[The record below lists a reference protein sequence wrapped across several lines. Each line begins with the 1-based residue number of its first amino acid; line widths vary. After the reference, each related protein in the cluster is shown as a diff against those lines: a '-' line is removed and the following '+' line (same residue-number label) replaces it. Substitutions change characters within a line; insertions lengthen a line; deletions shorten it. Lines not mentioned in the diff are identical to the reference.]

1 MNVLLDTHI
10 AIWAVMDSG
19 KLDEKL
25 TGILE
30 DVDNNIFYSTASV
43 WEIAI
48 KHLIHPD
55 QMPVTEEEFVSLCN
69 ATGFQQLDIKNNHI
83 FTVKSLKRDSN
94 APTHNDPFDRLLI
107 SQAKSENLTFI
118 THDGLLKGYNEK
130 CVMNV

>member
-30 DVDNNIFYSTASV
+30 DVDNNIYFSTASV
-43 WEIAI
+43 WEIAV
-48 KHLIHPD
+48 KHHIHPD

-69 ATGFQQLDIKNNHI
+69 ATGFQQLDIKNKHI

-94 APTHNDPFDRLLI
+94 APSHNDPFDRLLI

-118 THDGLLKGYNEK
+118 THDGLLKGYNEN

>member
-30 DVDNNIFYSTASV
+30 DVDNNIYFSTASV
-43 WEIAI
+43 WEIAV
-48 KHLIHPD
+48 KHHIHPD

-69 ATGFQQLDIKNNHI
+69 ATGFQQLDIKNKHI

-94 APTHNDPFDRLLI
+94 APSHNDPFDRLLI
-107 SQAKSENLTFI
+107 AQAKVENLFLL
-118 THDGLLKGYNEK
+118 THDELIPDYGAK
-130 CVMNV
+130 CIIPV

>member
-30 DVDNNIFYSTASV
+30 DVDNNIYFSTASV
-43 WEIAI
+43 WEIA
-48 KHLIHPD
+48 
-55 QMPVTEEEFVSLCN
+55 
-69 ATGFQQLDIKNNHI
+69 
-83 FTVKSLKRDSN
+83 VKSLKRDSN
-94 APTHNDPFDRLLI
+94 APSHNDPFDRLLI

-118 THDGLLKGYNEK
+118 THDGLLKGYNEN

>member
-30 DVDNNIFYSTASV
+30 DVDNNIYFSTASV
-43 WEIAI
+43 WEIAV
-48 KHLIHPD
+48 KHHIHPD

-69 ATGFQQLDIKNNHI
+69 ATGFQQLAIKNKHI

-94 APTHNDPFDRLLI
+94 APSHNDPFDRLLI

-118 THDGLLKGYNEK
+118 THDGLLKGYNEN

>member
-10 AIWAVMDSG
+10 AIWAVMDSE

-30 DVDNNIFYSTASV
+30 DVDNNIYFSTASV
-43 WEIAI
+43 WEIAV
-48 KHLIHPD
+48 KHHIHPD

-69 ATGFQQLDIKNNHI
+69 ATGFQQLDIKNKHI

-94 APTHNDPFDRLLI
+94 APSHNDPFDRLLI

-118 THDGLLKGYNEK
+118 THDGLLKGYNEN

>member
-30 DVDNNIFYSTASV
+30 DVDNNIYFSTASV
-43 WEIAI
+43 WEIAV
-48 KHLIHPD
+48 KHHIHPD

-69 ATGFQQLDIKNNHI
+69 ATGFQQLDIMNKHI

-94 APTHNDPFDRLLI
+94 APSHNDPFDRLLI

-118 THDGLLKGYNEK
+118 THDGLLKGYNEN